1 MHQQTMEN
9 TNSLSSRM
17 KDKLQTQFSIK
28 PIEILESTNSIYLM
42 GSCFSDAMLARFH
55 QRNILANSNPFGTI
69 YHPIPLLSE
78 LKKIIELVSHK
89 KDSIKNSRENI
100 SSETLTNT
108 NIFEFDS
115 IFHSL
120 PHAYKFS
127 NANPSEL
134 VQLISNTQKS
144 AAEHIEKASTI
155 IITLGT
161 AWYYHH
167 TPTQSIVG
175 NCHKL
180 PGQQFQKKCSTVE
193 EIKQLIHDFLSQ
205 CITILPDK
213 NWIFT
218 VSPVRHLRDGI
229 SQNLQ
234 SKSTLLCAIHELLS
248 GNNYTN
254 VSYFPAYEI
263 LQEELHDFRFY
274 KDDLMHPSTWAE
286 DYIFQRFI
294 ETYYSKPEQELLS
307 TNFKNWK
314 QNQHRN
320 AD

>member
-1 MHQQTMEN
+1 MHQFTMEN
-9 TNSLSSRM
+9 SISLSSRM
-17 KDKLQTQFSIK
+17 KDKLQPQFFIQ
-28 PIEILESTNSIYLM
+28 PLELLESTNSIYLM
-42 GSCFSDAMLARFH
+42 GSCFSDAMLSRFH
-55 QRNILANSNPFGTI
+55 QRNISANSNPFGTI
-69 YHPIPLLSE
+69 YHPIPLLNE
-78 LKKIIELVSHK
+78 LKKIIDLIPQKTVSQK
-89 KDSIKNSRENI
+89 YSMDNI
-100 SSETLTNT
+100 SGETITNT
-108 NIFEFDS
+108 NFFEFNS
-115 IFHSL
+115 TFHSL

-134 VQLISNTQKS
+134 VQLISNTQKT
-144 AAEHIEKASTI
+144 AAQHIEKASTI

-161 AWYYHH
+161 AWYYQHI
-167 TPTQSIVG
+167 PTQSIVG

-180 PGQQFQKKCSTVE
+180 PGQQFEKICSTVG
-193 EIKQLIHDFLSQ
+193 EIKQLLHDFLSQ
-205 CITILPDK
+205 CTTTLPNK

-248 GNNYTN
+248 ENKYTH

-263 LQEELHDFRFY
+263 LQEELNDFRFF
-274 KDDLMHPSTWAE
+274 KDDLMHPSSWTE

-294 ETYYSKPEQELLS
+294 ETYYSQTEQEQLA

-314 QNQHRN
+314 QNQHITKK
-320 AD
+320 